1 MRIIN
6 VISIENN
13 LISNIEPF
21 PIHEEQ
27 FFKEIIEKAESDF
40 ENKAISIG
48 GNPDEIED
56 CLMDGY
62 YECPTTNRTVSIVW
76 TYID

>member
-13 LISNIEPF
+13 LISNIKSF

-27 FFKEIIEKAESDF
+27 LSHDVIERAENDF
-40 ENKAISIG
+40 ENKVIGIG
-48 GNPDEIED
+48 GDLNDMD
-56 CLMDGY
+56 VFFMDGY